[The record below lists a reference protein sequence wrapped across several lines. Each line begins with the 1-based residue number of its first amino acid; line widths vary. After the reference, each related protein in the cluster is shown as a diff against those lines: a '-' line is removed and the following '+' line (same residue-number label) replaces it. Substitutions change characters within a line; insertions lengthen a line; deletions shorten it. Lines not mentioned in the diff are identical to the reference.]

1 MNPIKRSFSLKV
13 QDRVQ
18 LGTLLNFIINWG
30 FWSRETETDYYAS
43 LEDGEAYISLTQK
56 EQ

>member
-30 FWSRETETDYYAS
+30 FWSEEPETDYYAS

-56 EQ
+56 E

>member
-1 MNPIKRSFSLKV
+1 MSRLLTRGVV
-13 QDRVQ
+13 QQ
-18 LGTLLNFIINWG
+18 GSLLNFIINWG
-30 FWSRETETDYYAS
+30 FWSKETETDYYAS

>member
-13 QDRVQ
+13 QDRVR
-18 LGTLLNFIINWG
+18 LGTLLNFLWNWG
-30 FWSRETETDYYAS
+30 FWSKETETDYYAS

>member
-1 MNPIKRSFSLKV
+1 MSLQITTNIGIGKA
-13 QDRVQ
+13 R
-18 LGTLLNFIINWG
+18 LGTLLNFLWNWG
-30 FWSRETETDYYAS
+30 FWSKETETDYYAS

>member
-1 MNPIKRSFSLKV
+1 MPGIGIGLSKMVR
-13 QDRVQ
+13 Q
-18 LGTLLNFIINWG
+18 GTLLNFLWNWG
-30 FWSRETETDYYAS
+30 FWSKETETDYYAS

>member
-1 MNPIKRSFSLKV
+1 MKPSIGIGMGVDK
-13 QDRVQ
+13 VQ

-30 FWSRETETDYYAS
+30 FWSKEPETDYYAS

-56 EQ
+56 E